1 MSREYIGEN
10 DCGCRHTGEFRGFL
24 RHRSDG
30 EGLALYCSACSG
42 WVEDSWL
49 YTDEG
54 GIPVR
59 VEMEVSRDYASGED
73 LVLYGLLPER

>member
-1 MSREYIGEN
+1 MGTEH
-10 DCGCRHTGEFRGFL
+10 DCRCGHAGDGFRGFL

-30 EGLALYCSACSG
+30 EGLALYCTACGG

-49 YTDEG
+49 YTDDG
-54 GIPVR
+54 GIPVK

-73 LVLYGLLPER
+73 LVLYGLVPEAR